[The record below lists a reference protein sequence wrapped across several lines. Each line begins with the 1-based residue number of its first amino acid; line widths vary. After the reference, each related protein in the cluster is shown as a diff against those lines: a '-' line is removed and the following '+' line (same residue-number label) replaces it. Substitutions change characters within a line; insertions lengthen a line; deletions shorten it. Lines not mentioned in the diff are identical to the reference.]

1 MARILVAEDEQ
12 SLAEL
17 IQVNLVDAGHEVTV
31 AEDGRYALK
40 ALMEQGPFDL
50 IVLDLMMPWA
60 DGFDVLANLGESR
73 PKVLVLTAREDEYT
87 EDRARSMGVDAYM
100 VKPYDPDAV
109 LLLVDDLLVDPG
121 STAPGFDR

>member
-17 IQVNLVDAGHEVTV
+17 IQINLADAGHKVTI

-40 ALMEQGPFDL
+40 ALMEEGPFDL

-60 DGFDVLANLGESR
+60 DGFDVLRNLGSNR

-87 EDRARSMGVDAYM
+87 EDRAKAIGVDAYM
-100 VKPYDPDAV
+100 VKPYDPDS
-109 LLLVDDLLVDPG
+109 LLMLVNDLL
-121 STAPGFDR
+121 A